1 MRYIKYMK
9 TAAFILAIFSLLTAL
24 AGLGIGVCS
33 YICRLVSRHDSNPL
47 VDIISVS
54 PFAFAAVIIFG
65 LSRVMLFV
73 SKCVESKKQGKQSNS
88 E

>member
-1 MRYIKYMK
+1 MKYIKYMK
-9 TAAFILAIFSLLTAL
+9 TAAFILAIFSLLAAL
-24 AGLGIGVCS
+24 AGLGIGIFS
-33 YICRLVSRHDSNPL
+33 YVSHLIQYNDSSPL
-47 VDIISVS
+47 LDIIFVS

-73 SKCVESKKQGKQSNS
+73 SKCVESKKQGKQSNL

>member
-1 MRYIKYMK
+1 MKFIKYFK
-9 TAAFILAIFSLLTAL
+9 TVSLALAVLSLLVAL
-24 AGLGIGVCS
+24 AGLGIGVYS
-33 YICRLVSRHDSNPL
+33 YIRHLVSSHDSNPL